1 MSEKTKL
8 IGKNGC
14 KKMKLT
20 VTRKITASIHQLH
33 TPYKIDLS
41 LLKMEQ
47 WRA

>member
-20 VTRKITASIHQLH
+20 VTRKITASILTSATH
-33 TPYKIDLS
+33 TI
-41 LLKMEQ
+41 
-47 WRA
+47 